1 MSETVYAAFQY
12 DDGTFDGYGD
22 PLAEKIRVRAV
33 NLVDYGYQYV
43 DLGGSQEVLTFL
55 STARGEGDLIYG
67 ETGDDTAHGMT
78 GNDTIFGNSEDD
90 DVYGE
95 IGTDLLLG
103 GSGQDGIL
111 GDDGLILTS
120 RNNLFAEP
128 LYGIAALHP
137 DQGKIKPNETVD
149 PHSLNAEISTP
160 GNIQR
165 AIINVEGELD
175 KAVELIAFRTDDLLG
190 TSFGEFGDELRFN
203 DIIYGGLVPVAQF
216 PMQVLW
222 EVTSSMP
229 VLATMVRWAVK
240 HFRCTIPAA
249 FSALPM

>member
-1 MSETVYAAFQY
+1 
-12 DDGTFDGYGD
+12 
-22 PLAEKIRVRAV
+22 
-33 NLVDYGYQYV
+33 
-43 DLGGSQEVLTFL
+43 
-55 STARGEGDLIYG
+55 
-67 ETGDDTAHGMT
+67 MT

-103 GSGQDGIL
+103 GPGQDGIL
-111 GDDGLILTS
+111 GDDGLILTG

-190 TSFGEFGDELRFN
+190 TAFGEFGDELRFHASFM
-203 DIIYGGLVPVAQF
+203 VAWAPMAQF
-216 PMQVLW
+216 PMQALW

-229 VLATMVRWAVK
+229 VLATMGVGGG
-240 HFRCTIPAA
+240 HFRCTTPAA